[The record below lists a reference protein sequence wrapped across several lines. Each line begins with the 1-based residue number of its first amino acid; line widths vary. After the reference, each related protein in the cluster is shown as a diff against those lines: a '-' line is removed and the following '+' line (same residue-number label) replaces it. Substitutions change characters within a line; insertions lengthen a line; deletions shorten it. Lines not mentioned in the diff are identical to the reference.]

1 MNDGIFA
8 VIYGPSKTGKSTA
21 TGAVGANGLFIAQTG
36 GLLPLKNFLGL
47 ERIQAKTAGGVQ
59 EAGDIVAQ
67 AAGKFPT
74 VVVDDFS
81 LLTEVTVT
89 DLEKKHAGWDM
100 WKELRSQVLFMRDS
114 ARFATSKGTHVI
126 FNCHQ
131 APPKTTSGKYI
142 RGGPKLPG
150 QLPEQFSSFADI
162 VARVEYEETA
172 APWKYLLRTGP
183 NSEYV
188 SGDRLDI
195 FPDPAPMNLGEAL
208 RAAGYELPRPKGM
221 GWMEKAVEKSSQLV
235 LSEGL
240 ENWRKTL
247 SQVGQKLRGQHD
259 LRHIRWVLQDSL
271 HRAVIK
277 KAGENIL
284 DRMFVETDEENW

>member
-1 MNDGIFA
+1 MSDGIFA

-21 TGAVGANGLFIAQTG
+21 TGAAGAGGLFIAQTG
-36 GLLPLKNFLGL
+36 GLLPLKNYLGL
-47 ERIQAKTAGGVQ
+47 EKVRVQAAQNVQ
-59 EAGDIVAQ
+59 HAGDIVTK
-67 AAGKFPT
+67 AAGKVPT
-74 VVVDDFS
+74 IVVDDLS

-89 DLEKKHAGWDM
+89 ELEKNHTFGEM
-100 WKELRSQVLFMRDS
+100 WRKLRHQVLFMRDA
-114 ARFATSKGTHVI
+114 ARYATSNGTHVI

-131 APPKTTSGKYI
+131 SPPKTSSGKYV

-150 QLPEQFSSFADI
+150 QLPEQFSAFADI

-172 APWKYLLRTGP
+172 APWKYVLRTGP
-183 NSEYV
+183 NPEYI

-208 RAAGYELPRPKGM
+208 RAAGYELPRPKELE
-221 GWMEKAVEKSSQLV
+221 WMEPLVDKTSALV

-240 ENWRKTL
+240 ENWRETL
-247 SQVGQKLRGQHD
+247 RKVGTKIRDQHD
-259 LRHIRWVLQDSL
+259 LRHVRWALQDSL

-277 KAGENIL
+277 NAGENIL
-284 DRMFVETDEENW
+284 DRMFIDEQENW

>member
-1 MNDGIFA
+1 MSDGIFA

-21 TGAVGANGLFIAQTG
+21 TGAAGAGGLFIAQTG
-36 GLLPLKNFLGL
+36 GLLPLKNYLGL
-47 ERIQAKTAGGVQ
+47 EKVRVQAAQNVQ
-59 EAGDIVAQ
+59 HAGDIVTK
-67 AAGKFPT
+67 AAGKVPT
-74 VVVDDFS
+74 IVVDDLS

-89 DLEKKHAGWDM
+89 ELEKNHTFGEM
-100 WKELRSQVLFMRDS
+100 WRKLRHQVLFMRDA
-114 ARFATSKGTHVI
+114 ARYATSNGTHVI

-131 APPKTTSGKYI
+131 SPPKTSSGKYV

-150 QLPEQFSSFADI
+150 QLPEQFSAFADI

-172 APWKYLLRTGP
+172 APWKYVLRTGP
-183 NSEYV
+183 NPEYI

-208 RAAGYELPRPKGM
+208 RAAGYKLPRPKELE
-221 GWMEKAVEKSSQLV
+221 WMEPLVDKTSALV

-240 ENWRKTL
+240 ENWRETL
-247 SQVGQKLRGQHD
+247 RKVGTKIRDQHD
-259 LRHIRWVLQDSL
+259 LRHVRWALQDSL

-277 KAGENIL
+277 NAGENIL
-284 DRMFVETDEENW
+284 DRMFIDEQENW